1 MLHIIECYKKVNKAC
16 FKFIKS
22 QETSKEKFKNK
33 EKMIKSFIIPISFW
47 IAKKVEKKKPY
58 IVGLSGG
65 QGTGKTTIS
74 SIISIILSKY
84 FKLNVFK
91 ISIDDFYKTREERFA
106 LSKKVHPLLMVRGVP
121 GTHDINIILD
131 FFKRLKG
138 KKFKSIKLPRF
149 SKAIDDRYNKKLW
162 YSVKRRP
169 DVIIFEGWCVGA
181 KAEQNN
187 TLKTP
192 VNSLEKLRDQ
202 KLIWRRFV
210 NKQLK
215 SKYKQLYDQ
224 FNCLLFIKS
233 KNFSLLR
240 NWRIKQEKKLRLES
254 KRSNNLKIM
263 SDKEIINFMQ
273 TYQRV
278 TQNMF
283 KNVPKYASIIL
294 NLNSN
299 HQIKSVVYNQ
309 LK

>member
-16 FKFIKS
+16 LSFIKS

-33 EKMIKSFIIPISFW
+33 EKMIKSFLIPISFW
-47 IAKKVEKKKPY
+47 IAKKVEKKKPF
-58 IVGLSGG
+58 ILGLSGG
-65 QGTGKTTIS
+65 QGSGKTTIS

-91 ISIDDFYKTREERFA
+91 ISIDDFYKTRKKRLE

-121 GTHDINIILD
+121 GTHDINIMLD
-131 FFKRLKG
+131 FFKRIKE

-149 SKAIDDRYNKKLW
+149 NKATDDRYNKKLW

-181 KAEQNN
+181 KAEQNY

-192 VNSLEKLRDQ
+192 INSLEKLKDQ
-202 KLIWRRFV
+202 KIIWRRFV

-215 SKYKQLYDQ
+215 SKYKKLYDQ
-224 FNCLLFIKS
+224 LNCLLFIKA

-240 NWRIKQEKKLRLES
+240 QWRIKQEKILSLKS
-254 KRSNNLKIM
+254 KRSNKLKIM

-273 TYQRV
+273 TYQRI

-283 KNVPKYASIIL
+283 KSVPKYASIIL

-299 HQIKSVVYNQ
+299 QQIKSVVYN
-309 LK
+309 KSK

>member
-16 FKFIKS
+16 IKFIKS

-33 EKMIKSFIIPISFW
+33 EKMIKSFLIPISFW
-47 IAKKVEKKKPY
+47 IAKKVEKKKPF
-58 IVGLSGG
+58 ILGLSGG
-65 QGTGKTTIS
+65 QGSGKTTIS
-74 SIISIILSKY
+74 SIISIILNKY

-91 ISIDDFYKTREERFA
+91 ISIDDFYKTRKKRLE

-121 GTHDINIILD
+121 GTHDINVMLD
-131 FFKRLKG
+131 FFKRTKE
-138 KKFKSIKLPRF
+138 KKFKLIKLPRF
-149 SKAIDDRYNKKLW
+149 NKATDDRYNKKLW

-181 KAEQNN
+181 KAEQNY

-192 VNSLEKLRDQ
+192 INSLEKLKDQ

-215 SKYKQLYDQ
+215 SKYKKLYDQ
-224 FNCLLFIKS
+224 LNCLLFIKA

-240 NWRIKQEKKLRLES
+240 QWRIKQEKKLRLKS
-254 KRSNNLKIM
+254 KRSNKLKIM

-283 KNVPKYASIIL
+283 KSVPKYASIIL

-299 HQIKSVVYNQ
+299 HQIKSVVYN
-309 LK
+309 KSK